1 MKILSKYL
9 TTVGVA
15 SILGL
20 STAATAATDLTMYYP
35 VAVGGS
41 LTKIVDGMV
50 DKFEAQNPDI
60 NVNAIYAGNYN
71 DARVKALAAL
81 QSGSPAQLSVMFS
94 IDLHELRNLEAI
106 VAFDDVVSTNE
117 EREWLNSFYPA
128 LMENGKAD
136 GKTWGVPFQR
146 STIVMY
152 YNKDMFRAAGLDP
165 EMPPTS
171 WEEFISMGKKLTT
184 KDDSGTVQQWGAMIP
199 STGYPYWMFGALT
212 KQNSEVLMN
221 QEGTETYF
229 DKPGVVEALEYWQD
243 LGNKH
248 AMMPKGMIEWG
259 TLRQNFLDQK
269 TAIMWHSTGNLTT
282 VKNKANFDFG
292 VAKLPGNKEL
302 AMLVHSLGLSAFSRA
317 DVLESTRVPFYLYV
331 DEFQNFSTL
340 AIVNLLSELRKYKLG
355 VVLANQYLA
364 QLENDIRDAVL
375 GNVGT
380 LISFRLG
387 VVDARYMAKE
397 FFPVFDFDDIARL
410 PNYTI
415 YLKLMI
421 DGTPSRAFSAET
433 LMRPKWAT
441 LQKPLF

>member
-50 DKFEAQNPDI
+50 DQFEAQNPDI

-94 IDLHELRNLEAI
+94 IDIHELRNLEAI

-128 LMENGKAD
+128 LMENGNAD

-165 EMPPTS
+165 EMPPTT
-171 WEEFISMGKKLTT
+171 WEEFISMGQKLTQ
-184 KDDSGTVQQWGAMIP
+184 KDGSGTVQQWGAMIP

-221 QEGTETYF
+221 QAGTETYF

-259 TLRQNFLDQK
+259 TLRQNFLDEK

-282 VKNKANFDFG
+282 VKNKASFDFG

-302 AMLVHSLGLSAFSRA
+302 GSPTGGGNFYIFKDSTDEEKKAALKFVKFMTSAEQAAHWSK
-317 DVLESTRVPFYLYV
+317 STGYMGVGPSAY
-331 DEFQNFSTL
+331 ETETL
-340 AIVNLLSELRKYKLG
+340 KA
-355 VVLANQYLA
+355 
-364 QLENDIRDAVL
+364 
-375 GNVGT
+375 
-380 LISFRLG
+380 
-387 VVDARYMAKE
+387 
-397 FFPVFDFDDIARL
+397 
-410 PNYTI
+410 
-415 YLKLMI
+415 YLKIFPPAAVARDQLTHATAELSTHEAGRVRKFLDDAI
-421 DGTPSRAFSAET
+421 QAALTGQSSAEEALT
-433 LMRPKWAT
+433 DA
-441 LQKPLF
+441 QKQAERILRRYK